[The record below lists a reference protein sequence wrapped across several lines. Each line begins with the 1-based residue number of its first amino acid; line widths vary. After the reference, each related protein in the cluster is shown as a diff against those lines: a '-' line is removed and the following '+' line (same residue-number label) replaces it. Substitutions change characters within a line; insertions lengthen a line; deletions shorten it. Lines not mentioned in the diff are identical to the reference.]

1 MTQHELGQYFTRNI
15 RLQKIVYN
23 LIKNNP
29 ETILEPSVGRGD
41 LVSYVVSK
49 NETINFDCY
58 EIDGSI
64 DFIIDLHDI
73 TICDFLKADITEQ
86 YTTIIGNPPYV
97 RTTGGNLYIDFISK
111 CVDLLKPDG
120 ELIFIVPSDFFK
132 LTSSRDVLNRM
143 MTVGTFTDIVHPED
157 ETLFS
162 GASIDI
168 IVFRYA
174 LSTKLPKQVMYNS
187 QEKYIINTNGVIT
200 FSEHP
205 VDDFVRFGELFDV
218 YVGMVSGRDSVFRNE
233 DLGNLDL
240 LTGAGKVKKYILIKN
255 FPTEDA
261 IINEYMLKHR
271 KELKSRRIRKFN
283 DENWFEW
290 GALRNYKRIG
300 ELLGRDCIYI
310 HNLTRKEQV
319 AFHGRVQYFGANL
332 LIAVPKESVSAKIK
346 IDCIVDYI
354 NSTEF
359 RSNYM
364 YSGRFKIGH
373 RNLCNGLLP
382 KKIYNN

>member
-29 ETILEPSVGRGD
+29 NSILEPSVGRGD
-41 LVSYVVSK
+41 LVSYIISQ
-49 NETINFDCY
+49 NDTIHFDCY

-64 DFIIDLHDI
+64 DFIIDPHDI
-73 TICDFLKADITEQ
+73 TICDFLKADMSEQ

-97 RTTGGNLYIDFISK
+97 RTTRGNLYIDFISK
-111 CVDLLKPDG
+111 CVDLLKSNG

-132 LTSSRDVLNRM
+132 LTSSCEILNRM

-157 ETLFS
+157 EALFS
-162 GASIDI
+162 GASIDV
-168 IVFRYA
+168 IVFRYV
-174 LSTKLPKQVMYNS
+174 LSPELPKLTMYNS
-187 QEKYIINTNGVIT
+187 RKKYIINTNGVIT
-200 FSEHP
+200 FSDHP
-205 VDDFVRFGELFDV
+205 DDEFVRFGELFDV
-218 YVGMVSGRDSVFRNE
+218 YVGMVSGRDGVFRNE

-240 LTGAGKVKKYILIKN
+240 LTGAGQVKKYILIHK
-255 FPTEDA
+255 FPTDNA

-271 KELKSRRIRKFN
+271 EELKTRRIRKFN
-283 DENWFEW
+283 DSNWFEW

-300 ELLGRDCIYI
+300 ELLGRDCIYV
-310 HNLTRKEQV
+310 HNLTRKGQV
-319 AFHGRVQYFGANL
+319 AFRNRVQYFGGNL
-332 LIAVPKESVSAKIK
+332 LIAVPKDKSTIKK

-364 YSGRFKIGH
+364 YSGRFKIGY

-382 KKIYNN
+382 LNML

>member
-29 ETILEPSVGRGD
+29 KIILEPSVGRGD
-41 LVSYVVSK
+41 LVSYVVSQ
-49 NETINFDCY
+49 NDTIRFDCY

-64 DFIIDLHDI
+64 DFIIDHHDI
-73 TICDFLKADITEQ
+73 TICDFLKADMSEQ

-97 RTTGGNLYIDFISK
+97 RTRCGNLYIDFISK

-132 LTSSRDVLNRM
+132 LTSSREILNRM

-162 GASIDI
+162 GASIDV

-174 LSTKLPKQVMYNS
+174 LSPELPKRVIYNS
-187 QEKYIINTNGVIT
+187 REKYIINTNGVIT
-200 FSEHP
+200 FSDHP
-205 VDDFVRFGELFDV
+205 DNDFVRFGELFDV
-218 YVGMVSGRDSVFRNE
+218 YVGMVSGRDGVFRNE

-240 LTGAGKVKKYILIKN
+240 LTGEGQVKKYILIQN

-261 IINEYMLKHR
+261 VINKYMLKHR
-271 KELKSRRIRKFN
+271 EELEARRIRKFN
-283 DENWFEW
+283 DSNWFEW

-310 HNLTRKEQV
+310 HNLTRKERV
-319 AFHGRVQYFGANL
+319 AFRGRVQYFGGNL
-332 LIAVPKESVSAKIK
+332 LISVPKDKSTIKK

-382 KKIYNN
+382 KILK